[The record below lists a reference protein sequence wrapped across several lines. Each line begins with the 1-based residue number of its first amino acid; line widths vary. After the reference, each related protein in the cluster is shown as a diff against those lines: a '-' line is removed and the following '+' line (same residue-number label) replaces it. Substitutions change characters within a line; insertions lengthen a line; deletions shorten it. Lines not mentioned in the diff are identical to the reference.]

1 MRLES
6 GREIFG
12 LNLKIYRGDF
22 YGRQYPFYDGKNKR
36 RLDILCIDNQE
47 NFYIIELK
55 KDSGYDDAYKQIKN
69 YVDYF
74 EKNRVKKGKKVFGI
88 LCLNSPTEKL
98 LQDVRKD
105 KRIRLFEYKIS
116 YNELT

>member
-1 MRLES
+1 
-6 GREIFG
+6 
-12 LNLKIYRGDF
+12 
-22 YGRQYPFYDGKNKR
+22 
-36 RLDILCIDNQE
+36 LCVDEQD

-74 EKNRVKKGKKVFGI
+74 EKNRAQGKKVFGI

-98 LQDVRKD
+98 LQDVRQD

-116 YNELT
+116 YNELF